1 MEGAYDWIADKVFP
15 VLDVDAYYVSGGEGG
30 SLLNLT
36 ASLTQLEFDTDRA
49 GGFGPLK
56 YMPLDKVV
64 VLGLVSSK
72 VPQVCC
78 FLEFGHW
85 TCSD

>member
-15 VLDVDAYYVSGGEGG
+15 VLDVDAYYVSVKICV
-30 SLLNLT
+30 SLLSLT
-36 ASLTQLEFDTDRA
+36 AIHTQLEFDTEHA

-78 FLEFGHW
+78 FLHFGP
-85 TCSD
+85 